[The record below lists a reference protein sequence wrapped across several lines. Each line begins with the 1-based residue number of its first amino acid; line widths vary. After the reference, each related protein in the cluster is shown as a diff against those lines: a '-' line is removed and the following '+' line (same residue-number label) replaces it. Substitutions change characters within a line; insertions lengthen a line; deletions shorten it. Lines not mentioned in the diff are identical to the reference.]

1 MHMKLSKLWPS
12 TNGQLVFWLVA
23 VGGVIG
29 GVILTG
35 VLLGTPRV
43 STPDT
48 VVGAGPLH
56 AHYEQIGTEK
66 IAICNP
72 SDASVSNDGREGVAG
87 VVNIQGPAVVDVT
100 VRGRGVTR
108 HLTQQITKNSPGMT
122 FDIPVTAPAD
132 WIKIVAR
139 SGGNIGTCRMVPP
152 TYPSGLRSN
161 LLGTVG

>member
-1 MHMKLSKLWPS
+1 MKLWPS
-12 TNGQLVFWLVA
+12 TNKIFWAVVA
-23 VGGVIG
+23 VGATVAGVTAT
-29 GVILTG
+29 V
-35 VLLGTPRV
+35 VLLNHPI

-48 VVGAGPLH
+48 TVASAGPLH
-56 AHYEQIGTEK
+56 AHYEQVGSEK

-72 SDASVSNDGREGVAG
+72 TDASVTNDGREGVAG
-87 VVNIQGPAVVDVT
+87 EVNIQGPAVVDVT
-100 VRGRGVTR
+100 VHGRGVTR
-108 HLTQQITKNSPGMT
+108 HVTQQITLGSPGMT

-139 SGGNIGTCRMVPP
+139 SGGNAGTCQMVPP